1 MNTQEATE
9 SIEEYSAMAD
19 SLHQQGQRLG
29 VENMRIRI
37 LNWANDNAKAIDQ
50 AGLTASLLKAIL

>member
-1 MNTQEATE
+1 MNPKVPET
-9 SIEEYSAMAD
+9 IKEYSAMAD

-29 VENMRIRI
+29 VEDMRLRI
-37 LNWANDNAKAIDQ
+37 LTWANDNAKAIDQ